1 MKYNLRYSWEVIVC
15 YIYPYFYSFETSF
28 FFSFLKY
35 QGFLKQM
42 KKIEILSKET
52 KVIF

>member
-1 MKYNLRYSWEVIVC
+1 MRSNSLLYLSLFLLIRN
-15 YIYPYFYSFETSF
+15 FF

-52 KVIF
+52 EVIF